1 MNALDVSRWQGD
13 INWAAV
19 KGAGYQ
25 IAVIKISGGDDGLY
39 YDSKANQNYSNAK
52 ANGLSVGGYHFAG
65 GTDPV
70 AEAEYFVKGMSP
82 FEENDVFVLDWEV
95 QNPDPVGWCTRF
107 VNHVHDLANVW
118 PLIYMNGSTLNSQDW
133 SPVTNNCGVWVAWY
147 GQDPNADLPVK
158 YPYIMHQYTSGG
170 SVPGISGNVDLD
182 AWYYDIPTWD
192 KYGWHAPQT
201 PVEPKPPVVEPP
213 VVEPPV
219 VEPPVVEPPVV
230 EPPVVEP
237 PVVTPPVVEPPK
249 PVVPAPIVIHTSA
262 DVHVNS
268 VAKPQDGGVIPKP
281 LKPKQNWLV
290 RFLNGILYFF
300 DIKVRKP

>member
-1 MNALDVSRWQGD
+1 MSYINALDVSRWQGD

-19 KGAGYQ
+19 KGAGYE

-39 YDSKANQNYSNAK
+39 YDPKANQNYNNAK

-70 AEAEYFVKGMSP
+70 AEAEYFVKGMQP

-95 QNPDPVGWCTRF
+95 QNPDPVGWCTTF
-107 VNHVHDLANVW
+107 VNKVHELANVW

-158 YPYIMHQYTSGG
+158 YPYVMHQYTSQG

-182 AWYYDIPTWD
+182 AWYYDIPTWN
-192 KYGWHAPQT
+192 KYGYHAPVVA
-201 PVEPKPPVVEPP
+201 PEPPKPVEPP

-219 VEPPVVEPPVV
+219 TPVPV
-230 EPPVVEP
+230 
-237 PVVTPPVVEPPK
+237 
-249 PVVPAPIVIHTSA
+249 IIHTSA
-262 DVHVNS
+262 DVHVHAPAPTTGGVSQTIPNS
-268 VAKPQDGGVIPKP
+268 QDGGVTSIPLTVDK
-281 LKPKQNWLV
+281 KKNIFA
-290 RFLNGILYFF
+290 RIFNAILYFF
-300 DIKVRKP
+300 DIKVKKP